1 MRPVLLTVDDDPQV
15 VQAIKRDLSHQYGK
29 RFRILKAESGQK
41 ALGLVKQ
48 LKLRNE
54 IVALLLVDQRM
65 PQMSGVELLERSID
79 IFPEAKRVL
88 LTAYADTEAA
98 IRSIN
103 RAKIDY
109 YLMKPWDPPDEH
121 LYPVL
126 DDLLDDWWAS
136 FKPPYEGI
144 KVIGMKWSPR
154 SYEVKHFLA
163 RNGIPYQ
170 WLDIESDEGH
180 RLVSFVASTST
191 GGEESGQISAFI
203 SSIKSN
209 QHENSTDYTSSSI
222 RSPSLAPLVSSLKLP
237 LVIFPDGS
245 SMDDPPNPRL
255 AEKIG
260 LKTQAQM
267 PFYDLIIIGA
277 GPAGLAAA
285 VYGASEGLSTL
296 LIERQAP
303 GGQAAMS
310 SNIENYLGFPSG
322 LTGSNLARR
331 AVAQAIRFG
340 VEILTP
346 QEVIGIRIDG
356 PYRIVHLRDGKEIS
370 CHALLIACGVSYRK
384 LEDIKGIDKLTGAGV
399 YYGASMIEAL
409 SSQDED
415 VYMIGGANSA
425 GQAAIHFA
433 RYAKSVTLVVRGES
447 LTKGMS
453 HYLVNQISTISNIN
467 ILLNSKVAEVQG
479 KNRLQSVTILNTQT
493 GEQHTVDCSMLYI
506 FIGAVP
512 HTEVLA
518 GVVER
523 DANGFILTGPDLIH
537 DERKRPK
544 GWYLDRFP
552 FLLETNVPGIFAAGD
567 VRHGSTKRVATGV
580 GEGSLAVQL
589 IHQYLK
595 SVR

>member
-15 VQAIKRDLSHQYGK
+15 VEAIKRDLRHQYGK
-29 RFRILKAESGQK
+29 RFRILKAGSGQK
-41 ALGLVKQ
+41 ALELVKQ

-65 PQMSGVELLERSID
+65 PQMSGVELLEQSID

-103 RAKIDY
+103 KAKIDY
-109 YLMKPWDPPDEH
+109 YLMKPWDPPEEF
-121 LYPVL
+121 LYPIL
-126 DDLLDDWWAS
+126 DDLLDDWWSS
-136 FKPPYEGI
+136 FKPPYGGI
-144 KVIGMKWSPR
+144 KVIGMRWSPR
-154 SYEVKHFLA
+154 SYDVKHFLA

-170 WLDIESDEGH
+170 WLDIESDEGR
-180 RLVSFVASTST
+180 RLVSFVASTNKE
-191 GGEESGQISAFI
+191 EESSQISTT
-203 SSIKSN
+203 SVSN
-209 QHENSTDYTSSSI
+209 INPNQPENDFDNTSPLI
-222 RSPSLAPLVSSLKLP
+222 RSPSLTPLLSSLKLP
-237 LVIFPDGS
+237 LIIFPDGS
-245 SMDDPPNPRL
+245 YMDDPPDLGL

-331 AVAQAIRFG
+331 AVTQAIRFG

-346 QEVIGIRIDG
+346 QEVMGLRIDG
-356 PYRIVHLRDGKEIS
+356 PYRIVQLKDGKEIS
-370 CHALLIACGVSYRK
+370 CHALLIASGVSYRK

-399 YYGASMIEAL
+399 YYGASMVEAL

-415 VYMIGGANSA
+415 VYMVGGANSA
-425 GQAAIHFA
+425 GQSAVHFSK
-433 RYAKSVTLVVRGES
+433 YAKTVTLVVRGDS
-447 LTKGMS
+447 LTKSMS
-453 HYLVNQISTISNIN
+453 YYLINQINRMSNIKV
-467 ILLNSKVAEVQG
+467 LLNSKIVEVQG
-479 KNRLQSVTILNTQT
+479 EDRLQFVTVLNTPT
-493 GEQHTVDCSMLYI
+493 GEQHTVDCSTLYI

-512 HTEVLA
+512 HTNALA
-518 GVVER
+518 GIVER
-523 DANGFILTGPDLIH
+523 DANGFILTGQDLIQ
-537 DERKRPK
+537 DGRKRPR
-544 GWYLDRFP
+544 GWYLDRSP

-595 SVR
+595 SVK